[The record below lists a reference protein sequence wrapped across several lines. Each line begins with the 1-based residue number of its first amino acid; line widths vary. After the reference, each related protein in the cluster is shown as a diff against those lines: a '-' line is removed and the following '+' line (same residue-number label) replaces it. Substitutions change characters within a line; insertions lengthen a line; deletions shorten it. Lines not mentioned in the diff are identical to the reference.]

1 MKFLK
6 NQHQRKSFLIT
17 ALMVALILFLFSFV
31 GLKYIDPPIE
41 YGMEVNFGTNENGNG
56 KKVFKLSLIHI

>member
-1 MKFLK
+1 
-6 NQHQRKSFLIT
+6 
-17 ALMVALILFLFSFV
+17 MVALILFLFSFV

-56 KKVFKLSLIHI
+56 KKAKAIQASLFR